1 VREEKKK
8 GLHYMLPSVACDS
21 RERKFYSD
29 VSFVLFPMT
38 MREQLANLPGVG
50 AGISMEEHNYLEWLY
65 EEATRLGDELDL
77 WEELLS
83 VRKSAEEHAI
93 NCQETYDTG
102 EVYF

>member
-1 VREEKKK
+1 MRGKKERIALYAPFGRK
-8 GLHYMLPSVACDS
+8 NS
-21 RERKFYSD
+21 RKRKFYSD

-50 AGISMEEHNYLEWLY
+50 AGISMEEHNYVEWLC
-65 EEATRLGDELDL
+65 EEAIRHGDELDL

-83 VRKSAEEHAI
+83 YRKSAEEHAI